1 MTDHLSTILSKGLY
15 ALLGISVLLVVLFF
29 GGIWVT
35 ESALIIWSYLL
46 LGIAA
51 VAAVLF
57 PIIYLVQNP
66 KKAKGA
72 LFSVAGLLVIF
83 GISYLIA
90 SDAVLNSYEKY
101 DIDAAISRRV
111 GMGLIAMYIL
121 GFGAVGAIIYS
132 AVSRLIK

>member
-90 SDAVLNSYEKY
+90 SAAVLNSYEKF
-101 DIDAAISRRV
+101 DIDGAISRRV

>member
-15 ALLGISVLLVVLFF
+15 ALLGISVLLTALFF

-46 LGIAA
+46 VIIAA
-51 VAAVLF
+51 LAAVVF
-57 PIIYLVQNP
+57 PVIYLVQNP
-66 KKAKGA
+66 AKAKGA
-72 LFSVAGLLVIF
+72 LFSVAGLLVVF

-90 SDAVLNSYEKY
+90 SDEVLNSYEKY
-101 DIDAAISRRV
+101 DIDGAVSRRV